1 MPAHGEPL
9 NGDPSVAIRSTCQG
23 ETVARQCQRDDHAT
37 QTVPD
42 EVNLACAGS
51 GEHVLHG
58 LDEPGDEV
66 VDR

>member
-1 MPAHGEPL
+1 MPGK
-9 NGDPSVAIRSTCQG
+9 
-23 ETVARQCQRDDHAT
+23 TVARQCRRDDHAT
-37 QTVPD
+37 QTVTD

-58 LDEPGDEV
+58 LDEPGGEV